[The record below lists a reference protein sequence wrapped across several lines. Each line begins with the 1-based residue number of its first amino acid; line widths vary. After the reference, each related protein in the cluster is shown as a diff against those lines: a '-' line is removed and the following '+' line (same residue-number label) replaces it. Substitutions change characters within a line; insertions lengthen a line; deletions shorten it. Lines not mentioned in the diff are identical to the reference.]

1 MLSGLHLGVAAF
13 APAPANTTTTF
24 ETFETF
30 ETFARD
36 FGKHYPSDAERELRH
51 AYFDAF
57 QARVNAQNE
66 KFRKG
71 ESTWWAGLS
80 KIADYSDAERAML
93 RGRRGDGPLTQVA
106 SLSFS
111 PAANPSAVDWRAKG
125 VVTPVKDQGGCGSCW
140 AFAST
145 ETVESH
151 YAIGAGKQLILAPQT
166 YVNCAKNPTDCG
178 GTGGCK
184 GSIPELAFNYTS
196 KQGIALE
203 ADLPY
208 LGRDHACTPYTPAV
222 TCDGYKKLRANDASA
237 LETALAQVGPVAV
250 NVAAEPWEI
259 YRGGIFEGGCEKG
272 GDCDLDHVVQA
283 VGYAAGY
290 WIVRNSWGTDWGE
303 DGFIRL
309 TRANDA
315 KLFTDK
321 KPADGVACKPF
332 PKDELVGGESGVL
345 YDMSFPVGVKAA

>member
-13 APAPANTTTTF
+13 APAPANTTT
-24 ETFETF
+24 TFETF

-125 VVTPVKDQGGCGSCW
+125 VVTPVKDQGGCG
-140 AFAST
+140 
-145 ETVESH
+145 
-151 YAIGAGKQLILAPQT
+151 
-166 YVNCAKNPTDCG
+166 
-178 GTGGCK
+178 
-184 GSIPELAFNYTS
+184 
-196 KQGIALE
+196 
-203 ADLPY
+203 
-208 LGRDHACTPYTPAV
+208 
-222 TCDGYKKLRANDASA
+222 
-237 LETALAQVGPVAV
+237 
-250 NVAAEPWEI
+250 
-259 YRGGIFEGGCEKG
+259 
-272 GDCDLDHVVQA
+272 
-283 VGYAAGY
+283 
-290 WIVRNSWGTDWGE
+290 
-303 DGFIRL
+303 
-309 TRANDA
+309 
-315 KLFTDK
+315 
-321 KPADGVACKPF
+321 
-332 PKDELVGGESGVL
+332 
-345 YDMSFPVGVKAA
+345 